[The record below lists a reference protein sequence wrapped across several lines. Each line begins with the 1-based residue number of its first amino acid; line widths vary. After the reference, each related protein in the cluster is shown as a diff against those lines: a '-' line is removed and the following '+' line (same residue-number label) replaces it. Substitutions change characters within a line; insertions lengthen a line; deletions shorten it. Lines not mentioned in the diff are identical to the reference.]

1 MLATLVNGSADAVQ
15 ILALIAAIAFGA
27 AAILSMRP
35 SKFIRGLFALGG
47 VFVALSLMFLA

>member
-1 MLATLVNGSADAVQ
+1 MLATLVNASADAVQ